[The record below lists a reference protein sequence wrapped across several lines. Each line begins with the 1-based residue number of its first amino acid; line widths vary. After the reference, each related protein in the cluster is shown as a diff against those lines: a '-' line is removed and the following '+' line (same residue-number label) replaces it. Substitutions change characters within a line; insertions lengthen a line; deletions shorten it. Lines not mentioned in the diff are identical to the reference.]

1 MTPFGIRAREMV
13 TANVMMFPKTTR
25 FLLVHLM
32 ICTLHISALAEEPAW
47 PQGWTAPYPAH
58 RIIGPLYNVGFEDLS
73 VFLIETDV
81 GHILINTGLAGSVE
95 PIREN
100 VESLGLEF
108 EDIRIL
114 LCMQAHFDHAA
125 ALSEIKALTGARLL
139 ATPKDARV
147 LEDGGRSDPH
157 FGDEP
162 WAWFDP
168 VAVDDRIT
176 EGERIDLGEVSLTV
190 HEHPGHT
197 EGSTSFS
204 LTVEEDGQSFDVLI
218 VNGASINQGKK
229 MFVDPTYEGVG
240 DDFKQTLEKQRALKP
255 DIWVAAHGSQY
266 GLSGKHSPGDPYNP
280 RAFYDPE
287 GYQQMVG
294 RYSRLFEQQVV
305 KELKPN
311 ID

>member
-1 MTPFGIRAREMV
+1 MTEFVIRDWIKGRVMIRRARI
-13 TANVMMFPKTTR
+13 TTVS
-25 FLLVHLM
+25 LLHLA
-32 ICTLHISALAEEPAW
+32 IFTLPTVLSAKEPEW
-47 PQGWTAPYPAH
+47 PSGWTTPYPAH
-58 RIIGPLYNVGFEDLS
+58 RIVGPLYNVGFEDLS
-73 VFLIETDV
+73 VFLIETDA
-81 GHILINTGLAGSVE
+81 GHILINTGLADSVT

-100 VESLGLEF
+100 VERLGLEF

-162 WAWFDP
+162 WAWFAP
-168 VAVDDRIT
+168 VAVDGRIS
-176 EGERIDLGEVSLTV
+176 EGDQIDLGEVSLTV

-204 LTVEEDGQSFDVLI
+204 LTVEENGQSFHVLI
-218 VNGASINQGKK
+218 VNGASINAGKK
-229 MFVDPTYEGVG
+229 MYVNPTYEGVG

-266 GLSGKHSPGDPYNP
+266 GLGDKHSPGDSYNP
-280 RAFYDPE
+280 RAFIDPE
-287 GYQQMVG
+287 GYQQMVS
-294 RYSRLFEQQVV
+294 RYARLFEQQVV

>member
-1 MTPFGIRAREMV
+1 MTEFMSRAWVVSTRMIRCAR
-13 TANVMMFPKTTR
+13 KTG
-25 FLLVHLM
+25 VHLLPFA
-32 ICTLHISALAEEPAW
+32 IFALPQAALSAEEPEW
-47 PQGWTAPYPAH
+47 PSGWTAPYPAH
-58 RIIGPLYNVGFEDLS
+58 RIVGPLFNVGFEDLS
-73 VFLIETDV
+73 VFLIETDA
-81 GHILINTGLAGSVE
+81 GHILINTGLADSVG

-162 WAWFDP
+162 WAWFAP
-168 VAVDDRIT
+168 VAVDGRIS
-176 EGERIDLGEVSLTV
+176 EGDQIDLGEVSLIV

-204 LTVEEDGQSFDVLI
+204 LTVEENGQSFDVLI
-218 VNGASINQGKK
+218 VNGASINAGKK
-229 MFVDPTYEGVG
+229 MYVDPTYEEVG

-266 GLSGKHSPGDPYNP
+266 GLSDKHSPGDSYNP
-280 RAFYDPE
+280 RAFIDPE
-287 GYQQMVG
+287 GYQQMVS
-294 RYSRLFEQQVV
+294 RYARRFEQQVV
-305 KELKPN
+305 RELKPN

>member
-1 MTPFGIRAREMV
+1 MTQFMIRAGSLRS
-13 TANVMMFPKTTR
+13 VMIRWARKTTVR
-25 FLLVHLM
+25 LLHLA
-32 ICTLHISALAEEPAW
+32 IFALPQAVLSAEELQW
-47 PQGWTAPYPAH
+47 PSGWATPYPAH
-58 RIIGPLYNVGFEDLS
+58 RIVGPLYNVGFEDLS
-73 VFLIETDV
+73 VFLIETDA
-81 GHILINTGLAGSVE
+81 GHILINTGLEDSVA

-125 ALSEIKALTGARLL
+125 AFSEIKALTGARLL
-139 ATPKDARV
+139 ATAKDARV

-162 WAWFDP
+162 WAWFEP
-168 VAVDDRIT
+168 VAVDGRIR
-176 EGERIDLGEVSLTV
+176 EGDQIDLGEVSLAV

-204 LTVEEDGQSFDVLI
+204 LAVEENGQSFHVLI
-218 VNGASINQGKK
+218 VNGASINEGKK
-229 MFVDPTYEGVG
+229 MYVDPTYEGVG
-240 DDFKQTLEKQRALKP
+240 NDFKQTLQKQRALEP

-266 GLSGKHSPGDPYNP
+266 GLSDKHSPSDSYNP
-280 RAFYDPE
+280 RAFVDPE
-287 GYQQMVG
+287 GYQQMVS
-294 RYSRLFEQQVV
+294 RYARLFEQQVV

>member
-1 MTPFGIRAREMV
+1 MTQFMIRAGSLRS
-13 TANVMMFPKTTR
+13 VMIRWARKTTVR
-25 FLLVHLM
+25 LLHLA
-32 ICTLHISALAEEPAW
+32 IFALPQAVLSAEELQW
-47 PQGWTAPYPAH
+47 PSGWTTPYPAH
-58 RIIGPLYNVGFEDLS
+58 RIVGPLYNVGFEDLS
-73 VFLIETDV
+73 VFLIETDA
-81 GHILINTGLAGSVE
+81 GHILINTGLEDSVA

-125 ALSEIKALTGARLL
+125 AFSEIKALTGARLL
-139 ATPKDARV
+139 ATAKDARV

-162 WAWFDP
+162 WAWFAP
-168 VAVDDRIT
+168 VAVDGRIR
-176 EGERIDLGEVSLTV
+176 EGDQIDLGEVSLAV

-204 LTVEEDGQSFDVLI
+204 LTVEENWQSFNVLI
-218 VNGASINQGKK
+218 VNGASINEGKK
-229 MFVDPTYEGVG
+229 MYVDPTYEGVG
-240 DDFKQTLEKQRALKP
+240 NDFRQTLQKQRALEP

-266 GLSGKHSPGDPYNP
+266 GLSDKHSPGDSYNP
-280 RAFYDPE
+280 RAFVDPE
-287 GYQQMVG
+287 GYQQMVSH
-294 RYSRLFEQQVV
+294 YAQLFEQQVV